1 MEDLGFAERDEEGD
15 LYIPVEQL
23 SRIINVDT
31 LCLSLDGSNVQ
42 RGGRTKAVFY
52 CPSFPHT
59 GRDTGKSSMTT
70 TLITG
75 SAAAREA
82 IPTHFQFLTKAQT
95 AETEKLRVELVAYMP
110 NVRGKFGAP
119 EEQAWSITVGMN
131 ARGDM

>member
-1 MEDLGFAERDEEGD
+1 M
-15 LYIPVEQL
+15 EQL
-23 SRIINVDT
+23 SHIIKFNE
-31 LCLSLDGSNVQ
+31 LCLSLDDSNGQ
-42 RGGRTKAVFY
+42 RDGRPEAVFY
-52 CPSFPHT
+52 CPSLPQN

-82 IPTHFQFLTKAQT
+82 IPTHFQFSTKAQT

-119 EEQAWSITVGMN
+119 EEQPWSITVGMN